1 MRILK
6 RKMMAQMNISVIDLA
21 AVLENKVLRGCS
33 EWRVADLAEPSSG
46 I

>member
-1 MRILK
+1 MK
-6 RKMMAQMNISVIDLA
+6 TKKKAKISIAEIDLA